1 MRWVTMA
8 IAVLAMSGC
17 GSTPESIVGPGGT
30 IPAAVSAFTE
40 VITVSADSELARMLE
55 PAAPSE
61 LVSTVDGLEF
71 PAAPASMWTMPSE
84 PSIDDEV
91 RRLAEVLGVTG
102 EIRSVSAMGSS
113 TTEFGDVELLVI
125 DGAEPSWSLQ
135 RSESYLIESGAIP
148 CPTVAFDAP
157 NAGQCANGAVP
168 GAAAPAGDDVV
179 AATIGEVM
187 STLGVDTYDVD
198 TSVYGD
204 FTDVVVEFSPNGVR
218 SDVQWRMGIAHTGE
232 IATGSGPLRAPVVAG
247 EVTTVGLDEAM
258 LRLSRVVPGLP
269 VPVVAP
275 PNTTIAVAAPDSN
288 NIAVP
293 TAAPAT
299 APPPPVVLPTI
310 TSVEPALAS
319 VWDTSNRLWL
329 VPAVVVRGDAGFT
342 TTVPIISA
350 DSVRVVDPSSVDV
363 PVRTGPPLTLPVPLP
378 TAAPPPPISGPGA
391 TGLPTTTAAG
401 TAPSADT
408 VPVRTL
414 PVAPQPAAITDAV
427 VQSYEAEL
435 NAVVVG
441 LSIDDASARLT
452 DAGWTVRT
460 VAIDDTTQTVTA
472 EGRVDRVTIQH
483 RNGIIVAVTIG

>member
-8 IAVLAMSGC
+8 IAVVAISGC
-17 GSTPESIVGPGGT
+17 GSTPESIAGPGGT

-55 PAAPSE
+55 PVASAE

-71 PAAPASMWTMPSE
+71 AAGPASMWTMPPES
-84 PSIDDEV
+84 SIDDEIG
-91 RRLAEVLGVTG
+91 RLAEVLSVTG
-102 EIRSVSAMGSS
+102 EVRSVSAMGSPTAES
-113 TTEFGDVELLVI
+113 SGAELLVI
-125 DGAEPSWSLQ
+125 VGAAPWWSLQ
-135 RSESYLIESGAIP
+135 RSEASLIESGAIP

-168 GAAAPAGDDVV
+168 GAVAPAGDDVV

-187 STLGVDTYDVD
+187 STLGVDTYDYD

-204 FTDVVVEFSPNGVR
+204 FTDVAVEFSPDRVR
-218 SDVQWRMGIAHTGE
+218 SDVQWQIGIAHTGE
-232 IATGSGPLRAPVVAG
+232 IATGSGPLRAPVIAG
-247 EVTTVGLDEAM
+247 EVMTVGLDEAM

-269 VPVVAP
+269 VQVVAP
-275 PNTTIAVAAPDSN
+275 PTTTIAVATPDSN

-293 TAAPAT
+293 TAPPAT

-310 TSVEPALAS
+310 ESVEPALAS

-329 VPAVVVRGDAGFT
+329 VPALIVRGDAGFT

-350 DSVRVVDPSSVDV
+350 DSVRVVDPSSIDV

-378 TAAPPPPISGPGA
+378 TAAPLPPISGPGA

-401 TAPSADT
+401 RVPSADT

-414 PVAPQPAAITDAV
+414 PVAPQPEALGDAV
-427 VQSYEAEL
+427 LQSYETEL
-435 NAVVVG
+435 NAVIVG

-460 VAIDDTTQTVTA
+460 IAIDDTTQTVTA
-472 EGRVDRVTIQH
+472 EGQVDRVTIQH
-483 RNGIIVAVTIG
+483 RNGIIVAVTVG